1 MSKND
6 GHFSQ
11 NSMDRG
17 QNEDG
22 NLGVEIQKGLLTD
35 GVDDVVSP
43 IIRWENNEKTMSSQN
58 GAISGTKV
66 DL

>member
-1 MSKND
+1 
-6 GHFSQ
+6 
-11 NSMDRG
+11 MDRG

-22 NLGVEIQKGLLTD
+22 NLGVEIQKGLLAD